1 MPRSIKT
8 LITYIIT
15 FGLCA
20 FLLWFSV
27 KDLSNDDI
35 RQIRSAIT
43 QANFWYLIPIVAM
56 GVLSHWS
63 RAVRWKYLMEPMGY
77 NPKTA
82 NTMFA
87 IMIGYFANL
96 GLPRFGEV
104 LKCTILARY
113 EKIPADKLVGTIITE
128 RAFDVVCLLL
138 LFVITFLIQIQFSI
152 DYLHS
157 LMQKMKQGES
167 NHTMLYLMLVLVAMG
182 ILSLFIFQKQLNQFA
197 FYKKIKAVVQNI
209 WSGVMSFRTMKNKA
223 GFLFHTVFIWSMYGG
238 MILIGFKCLPATH
251 SLGIQ
256 PSFSVLS
263 FGSIGMIATPGGI
276 GAYTLIVNEI
286 VQLYGVNKI
295 YSNAISWIIWLVP
308 TAILVVGGAI
318 SLILLPIYNR
328 AKYAK

>member
-1 MPRSIKT
+1 MPRIVKT
-8 LITYIIT
+8 IITYLIT

-27 KDLSNDDI
+27 KDLSSDDLH
-35 RQIRSAIT
+35 QIRSAIS
-43 QANFWYLIPIVAM
+43 QANFVLLIPIVVM
-56 GVLSHWS
+56 GILSHWS
-63 RAVRWKYLMEPMGY
+63 RAVRWKYLMEPLGY
-77 NPKTA
+77 KPKTS

-87 IMIGYFANL
+87 IMVGYFANL

-104 LKCTILARY
+104 LKCTILSRY

-128 RAFDVVCLLL
+128 RAFDVVCLLM
-138 LFVITFLIQIQFSI
+138 LFVVTFLIQIQFSL

-157 LMQKMKQGES
+157 LLNKMKQGEGS
-167 NHTMLYLMLVLVAMG
+167 HTVLYVMVVVF
-182 ILSLFIFQKQLNQFA
+182 ILSIITLFLFRKQLNRMPLFQ
-197 FYKKIKAVVQNI
+197 KIKGVVKNI
-209 WSGVMSFRTMKNKA
+209 WSGVMSFRTMKNKP

-238 MILIGFKCLPATH
+238 MILLGFQCLHATKI
-251 SLGIQ
+251 LGIA

-286 VQLYGVNKI
+286 VQLYGIDKI

-308 TAILVVGGAI
+308 TAILVVGGI
-318 SLILLPIYNR
+318 VSLILLPVINKAHD
-328 AKYAK
+328 AK